1 MTLLLKI
8 RQAVC
13 RIAFLTAV
21 CIPLR
26 AQQLPPLQPSQDTR
40 QFLQEFLQQLMNT
53 AQEPQVQ
60 ASGTD
65 LAPQDI
71 LAVSLAFSGC
81 LPGTP
86 EADDVMGRYN
96 ELAAIVTSPEYAA
109 LPEPQRA
116 ERILTLIYEQVLKQ
130 YQADQTSIPV
140 MFSKG
145 TYNCVSSTVLY
156 MSLARAAGLDV
167 RAQRTP
173 DHAFCTLYTS
183 GGADVRPVDI
193 ETTNPRGFDPGKRR
207 QIASNR
213 YYIVPKKSYAGRHQ
227 ISARMLAGLTARN
240 LSILYMNA
248 NDYEHAVPLAAARM
262 IFMQPGSGAVPSD
275 TDGGFPLPAS
285 MPADSADDSRKDFD
299 SICINYGAMLQKAS
313 RFEQAVQ
320 WFTAAAAQWGIT
332 AALQDGYDS
341 SVFNCIAH
349 LCNSGNA
356 EQASSFYAQHA
367 ARLSA
372 SYRQELDGVIFLAVI
387 EKQLSAM
394 NAAQAVQFLLQVRQN
409 TAEPAMQDAKTRA
422 QVDGWLEYHWI
433 NRITEISNEQG
444 YMAADKEITAA
455 MQQLP
460 RSRNLQNVRQ
470 QNLYNHDVEVHN
482 AFADLAN
489 ARRYDEARQVLDK
502 GLQENPG
509 SRTLQNDSRTLSRL
523 LKNQ

>member
-60 ASGTD
+60 ASGAD

-248 NDYEHAVPLAAARM
+248 NDYEHAVPLARQVVELLRALKEIDGDCALMFPSPFSRS
-262 IFMQPGSGAVPSD
+262 QPISD
-275 TDGGFPLPAS
+275 MGLLNALRRLGHT
-285 MPADSADDSRKDFD
+285 REE
-299 SICINYGAMLQKAS
+299 ICIHGFRS
-313 RFEQAVQ
+313 
-320 WFTAAAAQWGIT
+320 
-332 AALQDGYDS
+332 
-341 SVFNCIAH
+341 
-349 LCNSGNA
+349 
-356 EQASSFYAQHA
+356 
-367 ARLSA
+367 SA
-372 SYRQELDGVIFLAVI
+372 STLLNAMGKYTPDVI
-387 EKQLSAM
+387 EAQLAHQEQNAVRAAYNRADYMEQRRAM
-394 NAAQAVQFLLQVRQN
+394 MQAWADYIDELRAMAMKR
-409 TAEPAMQDAKTRA
+409 AEA
-422 QVDGWLEYHWI
+422 
-433 NRITEISNEQG
+433 
-444 YMAADKEITAA
+444 
-455 MQQLP
+455 
-460 RSRNLQNVRQ
+460 
-470 QNLYNHDVEVHN
+470 
-482 AFADLAN
+482 
-489 ARRYDEARQVLDK
+489 
-502 GLQENPG
+502 
-509 SRTLQNDSRTLSRL
+509 
-523 LKNQ
+523 